1 MRICFCL
8 RGLAVLCAVL
18 LLFSCLSTP
27 GLAENVLTQ
36 APLSTGTV
44 SHSGTV
50 RVYLASLGNPTS
62 LTLTPNC
69 GYTAMGSQE
78 VTLQSGQQ
86 VSISF
91 SRSSGQITMNAGGQS
106 YAMGRT
112 LNLKRHAA
120 EHGYG
125 MKIAQSR
132 ISSNIY
138 PGDLM
143 LTAKQSGSAWR
154 LYPVMHVG
162 MEDYLT
168 GVVPYE
174 MGNSAPLES
183 LKAQAVAARTY
194 TINRMNQRKN
204 YLYDIVDTTSD
215 QVYNGNNSGTARCT
229 EAVMSTS
236 GLVLHYGGKPII
248 AYYSASNGGQ
258 TESAKNAWGSVG
270 YDYLTV
276 RDDPFDRSNTAA
288 VVKRATVYADN
299 TVSGQNARL
308 RNLLQTKAK
317 TALKAQGVS
326 TDSVNV
332 IAIRSMTPHTPK
344 YASPSVLY
352 TKMDFGV
359 TAVANGQEYSL
370 TLTCDIFSELEAILG
385 LSINS
390 SKNELWSVTPTS
402 TSFIIEARRFGHG
415 IGMSQRGAM
424 AMGQQGYSYDQIL
437 GFYYVGCELVRYD
450 FGGALGPAELPGGSA
465 TATVRSNEQGLRLA
479 LLDAPYANGRVLTG
493 LLPGTLLKV
502 IQQRDDFSLV
512 SYGQL
517 TGYAATDSLQISG
530 EPTGE
535 TYTISTI
542 SQWATVVCDGV
553 LNLRTAASLQSGV
566 QTTIPNGEVLC
577 VLRVEDGWAQVIY
590 GALTGYVSTDFL
602 TLHAEYPMPVYLGA
616 ETAATTPG
624 TVETPTETPAPVV
637 PIPPDI
643 VPGGDTG
650 TATPTPAPM
659 LPPSMTPVPEQADWA
674 MVATEYGSLNL
685 RIRPGR
691 GEKVLRRIPKGEVIP
706 VLKRGGGWIK
716 TSYNGK
722 IGYVQERFLALS
734 PELTPPSV
742 TPKAEEALWR
752 GWVVT
757 DTGSLNLR
765 KKASSSAALVDRI
778 PMGAVVSVLEET
790 GDWCYIT
797 YDGKRGYVQTR
808 FLSRTPPTGPVYDET
823 LMPSEDIG
831 ATVRENEM
839 ILRSWCAENAPE
851 RARVPGGAWV
861 QVMERGET
869 WCRISYEGWEGYA
882 RTDELYLMEN

>member
-1 MRICFCL
+1 MRICFCF
-8 RGLAVLCAVL
+8 RCLAVLCACLVL
-18 LLFSCLSTP
+18 FTCLP
-27 GLAENVLTQ
+27 AAVLAEEGLTQ
-36 APLSTGTV
+36 APLSAGTV

-50 RVYLASLGNPTS
+50 RVYMSSLGNPTS

-69 GYTAMGSQE
+69 GYTAVGSQQ
-78 VTLQSGQQ
+78 VTIQNGQQ
-86 VSISF
+86 VAISF
-91 SRSSGQITMNAGGQS
+91 SRSSGQITMSVGGQS
-106 YAMGRT
+106 YAMGKT
-112 LNLKRHAA
+112 LNLKRHAT

-154 LYPVMHVG
+154 LYPVMYVG

-194 TINRMNQRKN
+194 TINRMNQRKG

-229 EAVMSTS
+229 EAVLSTS

-276 RDDPFDRSNTAA
+276 KDDPFDRGNTAA

-299 TVSGQNARL
+299 TASGQNARL
-308 RNLLQTKAK
+308 KNLLQTKAQA
-317 TALKAQGVS
+317 ALKAQGVS
-326 TDSVNV
+326 ADGVSVT
-332 IAIRSMTPHTPK
+332 AIRSAVPHTPK

-359 TAVANGQEYSL
+359 TAAANGQEYSL

-390 SKNELWSVTPTS
+390 SKNELWSVTTTS
-402 TSFIIEARRFGHG
+402 NSFIIETRRFGHG

-424 AMGQQGYSYDQIL
+424 AMGQQGYTFDQIL
-437 GFYYVGCELVRYD
+437 GFYYVGCELVQYD
-450 FGGALGPAELPGGSA
+450 FGGTQGPAELPGASA
-465 TATVRSNEQGLRLA
+465 NATVRSNEKGLRLA
-479 LLDAPYANGRVLTG
+479 LLDAPYINGRVLTG
-493 LLPGTLLKV
+493 LLPGTLVKV
-502 IQQRDDFSLV
+502 LQRGDAFTLV

-517 TGYAATDSLQISG
+517 TGYAATDSLEISG
-530 EPTGE
+530 EPSGE
-535 TYTISTI
+535 AAAI
-542 SQWATVVCDGV
+542 SQISSWATVVCDGV
-553 LNLRTAASLQSGV
+553 LNLRTEASLQSSV
-566 QTTIPNGEVLC
+566 QATIPNGEVLC
-577 VLRVEDGWAQVIY
+577 VLRVEDGWAQVID
-590 GALTGYVSTDFL
+590 GALTGYVSTEFL
-602 TLHAEYPMPVYLGA
+602 TLHEEYPLPVYLGA
-616 ETAATTPG
+616 EAVSPTPDI
-624 TVETPTETPAPVV
+624 TEQPAETPAPVV
-637 PIPPDI
+637 PILPDAGM
-643 VPGGDTG
+643 GGD
-650 TATPTPAPM
+650 AVAASPTPAPM
-659 LPPSMTPVPEQADWA
+659 LPPAETPVPEQADWA
-674 MVATEYGSLNL
+674 MVNTEYGSLNL

-691 GEKVLRRIPKGEVIP
+691 GEKVLRRIPKGEIIP
-706 VLKRGGGWIK
+706 VLKQGSGWVK
-716 TSYNGK
+716 TSYDGK
-722 IGYVQERFLALS
+722 IGYVQERFLTLS
-734 PELTPPSV
+734 SELTPPPA
-742 TPKAEEALWR
+742 TPAASGELWR

-765 KKASSSAALVDRI
+765 KKPSASAALVDRI

-790 GDWCYIT
+790 EDWCYIT

-823 LMPSEDIG
+823 LTPVEHIG
-831 ATVRENEM
+831 ATVGERELV
-839 ILRSWCAENAPE
+839 LRSWCAENAPE
-851 RARVPGGAWV
+851 RTRVPAGAWV
-861 QVMERGET
+861 QVTERGET
-869 WCRISYEGWEGYA
+869 WSRVRYEGWDGYVQ
-882 RTDELYLMEN
+882 TSELYLTEN